1 LNRGRTVRTASAADV
16 PAIAQID
23 AIASGSAAWNPT
35 QLLAVCD
42 GSSPTEYVLV
52 VEAKAKA
59 LGFVVCQSVVDE
71 GSIHNIVVHP
81 GFRRQGLAK
90 CLLDAAMSEF
100 AQAGVVNVFLEV
112 RVSNL
117 AALGLYRS
125 AVFEDNGIRENYYR
139 SGSGR
144 EDALLMSR

>member
-1 LNRGRTVRTASAADV
+1 
-16 PAIAQID
+16 
-23 AIASGSAAWNPT
+23 
-35 QLLAVCD
+35 
-42 GSSPTEYVLV
+42 VLV

-90 CLLDAAMSEF
+90 CLLDAAMNEF
-100 AQAGVVNVFLEV
+100 SRAGVMNVFLEV

-125 AVFEDNGIRENYYR
+125 AGFEDNGIRENYYR
-139 SGSGR
+139 SVSGR
-144 EDALLMSR
+144 EDALLMSRSL